1 MFWLIVGLI
10 ILIPV
15 LELWGLITV
24 GHWIGPL
31 PTILLVIASGVL
43 GGYLMRREGM
53 RTWRLAM
60 IQLQNG
66 ELPGATLLDGALILA
81 GGIFLL
87 TPGFFTDIIGFI
99 LVLPWTRPIVRH
111 LILRWLERKLRKGAV
126 FVWRRKW

>member
-53 RTWRLAM
+53 RTWRLLM
-60 IQLQNG
+60 IQLKNG

-87 TPGFFTDIIGFI
+87 TPGFFTDIVGFI
-99 LVLPWTRPIVRH
+99 LVFPWTRPIVRH
-111 LILRWLERKLRKGAV
+111 LIQRWLKKKMRQGIV
-126 FVWRRKW
+126 FVWRRRW

>member
-15 LELWGLITV
+15 LELWGIITV

-31 PTILLVIASGVL
+31 PTILLVIASAVL
-43 GGYLMRREGM
+43 GGYLARREGM
-53 RTWRLAM
+53 RTWRLLM
-60 IQLQNG
+60 IQLKNG

-87 TPGFFTDIIGFI
+87 TPGFFTDIVGFI
-99 LVLPWTRPIVRH
+99 LVFPWTRPIVRH
-111 LILRWLERKLRKGAV
+111 LIQRWLKKKLRQGVV
-126 FVWRRKW
+126 FVWRKRW